1 MADMQEMAL
10 NLGQSMGRTD
20 EYKALKRAMDAMGD
34 DRELTELK
42 SQLEALE
49 SQIEGLL
56 RSGQQ
61 PEDQIKTDYEE
72 AIGRLQANGTY
83 QRLVAAQSNFDKIVH
98 RVNET
103 IARGI
108 QEGGESRIILSS

>member
-1 MADMQEMAL
+1 MAEMQEMAL
-10 NLGQSMGRTD
+10 SLGQSMGRTE

-34 DRELTELK
+34 DRELSELK
-42 SQLEALE
+42 SQLEKLE
-49 SQIEGLL
+49 SEIEVLL

-61 PEDQIKTDYEE
+61 PEDQIKADYEE
-72 AIGRLQANGTY
+72 AIGKLQANGTY